1 MMTDEQKE
9 AAYYKAHNEIDRLR
23 QQVMLQVALSVA
35 WKCCRVPMCAKMI
48 FDMRQK

>member
-1 MMTDEQKE
+1 MNLPVFKVDQEFFCLGVE
-9 AAYYKAHNEIDRLR
+9 
-23 QQVMLQVALSVA
+23 SVA